1 MTTDWISVKDRLPVQ
16 TDTIFEDGEDLL
28 LCEPHNGARG
38 KFYFYYVGTF
48 EIWEGGGKCWNISNG
63 EHLWFDDDFDRITH
77 WAKIEPPE
85 VTE

>member
-1 MTTDWISVKDRLPVQ
+1 MKWISVKDRLPEQ
-16 TDTIFEDGEDLL
+16 TDTILEEGDDLL
-28 LCEPHNGARG
+28 LCETGEGAKG
-38 KFYFYYVGTF
+38 TYYFYHVDKF

-63 EHLWFDDDFDRITH
+63 EHLWFDADFNRITH